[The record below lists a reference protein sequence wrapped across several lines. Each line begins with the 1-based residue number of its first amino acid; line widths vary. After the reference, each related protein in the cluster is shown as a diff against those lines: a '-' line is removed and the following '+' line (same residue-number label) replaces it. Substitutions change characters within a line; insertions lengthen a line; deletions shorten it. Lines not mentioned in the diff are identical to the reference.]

1 MPSNPTLVAV
11 IAILVLIVVALIA
24 YTLSQRRRSE
34 ELKSKF
40 GPEYEHAVQ
49 TYGTQQRAEQELE
62 AREKRVQALD
72 IHPLTPDERARFAES
87 WRQVQSKFVDDPSA
101 AIAQAQDL
109 LKQVMQARG
118 YPMGDFEQRA
128 ADISVNYPNVVSN
141 YRRARDLGQADKQG
155 KATTEDLR
163 QAMVLYRKLFDDLLE
178 APSNQKTEKEKEKV
192 H

>member
-49 TYGTQQRAEQELE
+49 TYGNQQRAEQELE
-62 AREKRVQALD
+62 AREKRVQVLD

-128 ADISVNYPNVVSN
+128 ADISVNYPDVVSN